1 MSGNL
6 NNDFENKNNLN
17 TGDILLF
24 RNNAY
29 DVYSENNSE
38 DKQSYVNAV
47 IIIKDPWFLT
57 VPLKGLYVMNEDI
70 DGNIELVTLTS
81 IICNHKWIDV
91 RNWEGIEYNDQFK
104 KQFEKFYKNSI
115 KSHYCCSNMLC
126 LHSFLEKMGCKF
138 CKKKHRYKDTLT
150 LKLLAEAWIRLG
162 LLPNKDNILTWSAN
176 DFSKV
181 YIDKPYKLSDTW
193 RLK

>member
-6 NNDFENKNNLN
+6 NNDFENKSNLN

-24 RNNAY
+24 RNNTY
-29 DVYSENNSE
+29 DVYDNNNKE
-38 DKQSYVNAV
+38 DKHSYTNAV
-47 IIIKDPWFLT
+47 LIIKDPWFLT
-57 VPLKGLYVMNEDI
+57 VPLKGLYVMSEDI
-70 DGNIELVTLTS
+70 TGNIELVTLTS
-81 IICNHKWIDV
+81 VICNHKWIDV
-91 RNWEGIEYNDQFK
+91 RNWEGIEYDNKFK
-104 KQFEKFYKNSI
+104 KRFEQFYRNSI
-115 KSHYCCSNMLC
+115 KSHHCCSNMKC
-126 LHSFLEKMGCKF
+126 MHSLLYKLGCR
-138 CKKKHRYKDTLT
+138 CRKKTHRYKDTLT
-150 LKLLAEAWIRLG
+150 LKLLAQACIKLG